1 MTLYDQICASAGID
15 QMEKINADSNCEDS
29 GRLGCKASSSRSEER
44 RNNLSL
50 RELSRHLKEGEIAH
64 SWMVS
69 KISWKNKKG
78 ENRMPYLEIKS
89 IIERRLAHQKRGI
102 LTTEEV
108 TEAANEW
115 RDYREE
121 RELDQGVIEREVRRF
136 NKKMMHYDNNPIGSM
151 TDKKECGSYGPN
163 ART

>member
-1 MTLYDQICASAGID
+1 MTLHDQICASAGMD
-15 QMEKINADSNCEDS
+15 RMVQNNADAKCEDS
-29 GRLGCKASSSRSEER
+29 GSLGCKASSGRSEER
-44 RNNLSL
+44 HKNLSW

-69 KISWKNKKG
+69 RIAWKNKKG

-102 LTTEEV
+102 FTTEEV
-108 TEAANEW
+108 MEAANEW

-121 RELDQGVIEREVRRF
+121 LRITFCLFSLMWI
-136 NKKMMHYDNNPIGSM
+136 
-151 TDKKECGSYGPN
+151 PN
-163 ART
+163 